1 MPAPTQQFV
10 PIQEIR
16 DGIVVLKDGSLRAI
30 VMASSQNLALKS
42 EEEQR
47 AILFSFQDFLNM
59 LDFSTQF
66 FVQSRKLDMRPY
78 IALLE
83 DRRKKQQTDLM
94 RIQVT
99 EYVEFIRSFTESI
112 NIMTKS
118 FFVVVPYSPALLGGG
133 AQSILARIVPWMGKK
148 TEGEDAAN
156 SFEEHRTQL
165 EQRIAVVQQGLS
177 GTGIRVARLGTE
189 ELVEMYYSLFNP
201 EELEKPF
208 AESQINK

>member
-99 EYVEFIRSFTESI
+99 EYIEFIRSFTESI

-118 FFVVVPYSPALLGGG
+118 FFVVVPYSPALFGGG
-133 AQSILARIVPWMGKK
+133 AQGILARIVPWMGKK